1 MIPRPPVSTR
11 TYTLFPHTTLFRSN
25 PPLPAT
31 TPREKPPMPRRLL
44 PLALALASAS
54 AFAQAPAPAAAP
66 SPPLT
71 LAQVM
76 ADPDWIGNA
85 VEDFWWAWDS
95 RAAQFERKREGTT
108 IRDTW
113 QVPVDGSA
121 GMQRVDDAAR
131 AGLDASGA
139 VYDATRTRLAFVRNG
154 DVFVRGRKSTR

>member
-95 RAAQFERKREGTT
+95 RAAQFERKREGAT
-108 IRDTW
+108 IRDSWRSEEHTSELQSLMRISSAVFCLKKKT
-113 QVPVDGSA
+113 QVILGAHNSVD
-121 GMQRVDDAAR
+121 QFIQTVKI
-131 AGLDASGA
+131 
-139 VYDATRTRLAFVRNG
+139 VTN
-154 DVFVRGRKSTR
+154 